1 MMASKAKAVI
11 GAGMVLVLAGALS
24 GCTTIREKRGYMME
38 ETLISVIQPGLDDK
52 RSVERTLGRP
62 SFTNT
67 YGQESWYYVSSLTAR
82 KPFRSPKIKEHD
94 VLSVHFDAAG
104 NVTGVERAGLEQ
116 VVKLNPDSKKTP
128 TLGKERS
135 FLQDLFGNIGAVGA
149 APAGGA
155 GGM

>member
-1 MMASKAKAVI
+1 MMAMKAKAVI
-11 GAGMVLVLAGALS
+11 GAGMLVVLAGFAS
-24 GCTTIREKRGYMME
+24 GCTTIREKRGYIME

-67 YGQESWYYVSSLTAR
+67 YGQESWYYVSSTTAR

-94 VLSVHFDAAG
+94 ALSVHFNAAG
-104 NVTGVERAGLEQ
+104 IVTGVERAGLEQ
-116 VVKLNPDSKKTP
+116 VVKLNPDGKKTP
-128 TLGKERS
+128 TLGKDRS

-149 APAGGA
+149 APAGG
-155 GGM
+155 GM